1 MPIHKLSHK
10 LSHDTGFWSKQA
22 EAPSE
27 VVAMVDAS
35 FPAQTKH
42 DIRGTVLAHRRL
54 IIPIIAAL
62 VLIGGGWITVGLFGA
77 GKAVAPASQAPT
89 ASATRESASDELLE
103 TTKALGIT
111 QQQAVDQLQVVQ
123 DQLVAQKAETRKLS
137 DQVAAVTEKLDVLQQ
152 SVAHAPHA
160 PPPVPAVKSR

>member
-1 MPIHKLSHK
+1 LIHLAVKGSFL
-10 LSHDTGFWSKQA
+10 
-22 EAPSE
+22 
-27 VVAMVDAS
+27 DAY
-35 FPAQTKH
+35 
-42 DIRGTVLAHRRL
+42 
-54 IIPIIAAL
+54 
-62 VLIGGGWITVGLFGA
+62 
-77 GKAVAPASQAPT
+77 SQ
-89 ASATRESASDELLE
+89 ATRESASDELLE